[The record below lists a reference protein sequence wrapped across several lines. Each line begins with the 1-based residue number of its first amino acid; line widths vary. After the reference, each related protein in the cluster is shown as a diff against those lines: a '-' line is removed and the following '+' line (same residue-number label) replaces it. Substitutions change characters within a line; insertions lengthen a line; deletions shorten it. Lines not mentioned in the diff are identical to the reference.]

1 MNHLL
6 EVCVDSL
13 ESALAAQSGG
23 ADRLELCANLLIG
36 GTSPSPALI
45 EEVLAAV
52 TIPVNVLLRPRF
64 GDFCFTDAEKRILI
78 REVET
83 CRDLGVHGV
92 VLGALLPDGRLDR
105 DHLAQ
110 CIKAGGPNL
119 SHTLHRA
126 FDLCRDPFEGLEDA
140 VALGFDTIL
149 TSGQQAKAIE
159 GAALLGRLVEK
170 AAGRIQIL
178 AGSGVKTCS
187 VIGFPFGTHTTAIK
201 VAEAEGALAD
211 GADEIDMV
219 INVGRLLDGDEA
231 YVQAEVAALVEACH
245 SRGAL
250 LKVIIET
257 CYLNEE
263 QIAAMCRIVEDT
275 GADFIK
281 TSTGYGSRGAE
292 PHDIELFKKYLKKP
306 AKMKASGGIRTT
318 KDAQMYVDMGCAR
331 LGTSNG
337 VQIME
342 GAQGGEAY

>member
-110 CIKAGGPNL
+110 CIEAGGPNL

-178 AGSGVKTCS
+178 AGSGVGPGCLEARSRTVSPSLCRPILIS
-187 VIGFPFGTHTTAIK
+187 SRYDASRARAVRA
-201 VAEAEGALAD
+201 AEPMAKPLP
-211 GADEIDMV
+211 
-219 INVGRLLDGDEA
+219 
-231 YVQAEVAALVEACH
+231 VAAVVLPRA
-245 SRGAL
+245 SRMSVRWRTSGSSSLIWAFPPAL
-250 LKVIIET
+250 S
-257 CYLNEE
+257 
-263 QIAAMCRIVEDT
+263 AM
-275 GADFIK
+275 G
-281 TSTGYGSRGAE
+281 
-292 PHDIELFKKYLKKP
+292 P
-306 AKMKASGGIRTT
+306 
-318 KDAQMYVDMGCAR
+318 
-331 LGTSNG
+331 
-337 VQIME
+337 
-342 GAQGGEAY
+342 

>member
-1 MNHLL
+1 
-6 EVCVDSL
+6 

-110 CIKAGGPNL
+110 CIEAGGPNL

-149 TSGQQAKAIE
+149 T
-159 GAALLGRLVEK
+159 
-170 AAGRIQIL
+170 
-178 AGSGVKTCS
+178 
-187 VIGFPFGTHTTAIK
+187 
-201 VAEAEGALAD
+201 
-211 GADEIDMV
+211 
-219 INVGRLLDGDEA
+219 
-231 YVQAEVAALVEACH
+231 
-245 SRGAL
+245 
-250 LKVIIET
+250 
-257 CYLNEE
+257 
-263 QIAAMCRIVEDT
+263 
-275 GADFIK
+275 
-281 TSTGYGSRGAE
+281 
-292 PHDIELFKKYLKKP
+292 
-306 AKMKASGGIRTT
+306 
-318 KDAQMYVDMGCAR
+318 
-331 LGTSNG
+331 
-337 VQIME
+337 
-342 GAQGGEAY
+342 